1 MVPISRAQYFDFFFF
16 FFQYFFS
23 QYFANVTGKQEFQWK
38 CLVLLCHHY
47 VVHIL
52 RSGDI
57 MESSL
62 CRSLP
67 INVHVRAAVRVALQ
81 ILQVVAV
88 AAGEDGE
95 VVAARHFRDG
105 RPGT

>member
-1 MVPISRAQYFDFFFF
+1 
-16 FFQYFFS
+16 
-23 QYFANVTGKQEFQWK
+23 
-38 CLVLLCHHY
+38 
-47 VVHIL
+47 
-52 RSGDI
+52 